1 MDLCKKAFCC
11 AHRAEGLSERRVKL
25 WSFGIE
31 EVLRDPVGL
40 REFEL
45 FLEKE
50 FSSENIKFW
59 LAVKKLKSLPQS
71 QVEIHALNI
80 YRSVYFQ
87 GSSF

>member
-1 MDLCKKAFCC
+1 M
-11 AHRAEGLSERRVKL
+11 KL

-80 YRSVYFQ
+80 YRSVLFQ
-87 GSSF
+87 GFPVLRSVVSNLVWPWASP